1 MIDDIAWLIFYSLSL
16 LSYLLYCMYFSILF
30 YVYVTGVVIYLYV
43 CVYIYIVYPS
53 SFLDEFKAFVWDN

>member
-43 CVYIYIVYPS
+43 CVYIYSIS
-53 SFLDEFKAFVWDN
+53 

>member
-30 YVYVTGVVIYLYV
+30 MFMSLVLLYIYTY
-43 CVYIYIVYPS
+43 VYIYIVYPS